1 MKKRFFITALLSL
14 LFVGVVTN
22 TYADDQFGSVDPN
35 ADPREVLGE
44 LFPDCLFSRPP
55 VLPNNVYDI
64 AQQTGGFTIFLQAVD
79 IAGLTDLLTGE
90 EGFTV
95 LAPTDAAFNALPA
108 GVLDDLIANP
118 GDLRQ
123 VLLHHIIQD
132 PYLDTEIPLGQLRT
146 SLGKNLSVTA
156 GPVFDGTAR
165 IVDPNNTMPSNGVLH
180 GINQVI
186 VPPIEDFTTRSR
198 PEAPPQ
204 ELTVECDCNLEL
216 ITAAQ
221 EGRAPGFGDLDAQ
234 AQDIL
239 SSGNTM
245 TYVVQSGDSLGG
257 IAYDN
262 YGNAGLWTMLFDV
275 NGDQLS
281 DPSLIYVGM
290 ELTVPVR

>member
-22 TYADDQFGSVDPN
+22 AYADDQFGNVDPN
-35 ADPREVLGE
+35 ADPLEVLGE
-44 LFPDCLFSRPP
+44 LFPDCLYSRPP
-55 VLPNNVYDI
+55 IIPNNIYEV
-64 AQQTGGFTIFLQAVD
+64 AQAEGFSIFVQAIE

-108 GVLDDLIANP
+108 GLLDDLIANP

-132 PYLDTEIPLGQLRT
+132 PYLAAEIPTGSLRT
-146 SLGKNLSVTA
+146 SLGKNINVTG
-156 GPVFDGTAR
+156 GPVFDGSAS
-165 IVDPNNTMPSNGVLH
+165 IVIPDNVTPGNGILQ

-204 ELTVECDCNLEL
+204 QLTVECDCNLEL

-239 SSGNTM
+239 SSGNTI
-245 TYVVQSGDSLGG
+245 TYVVQPGDSLGG
-257 IAYDN
+257 IAYDT
-262 YGNAGLWTMLFDV
+262 YGNAGLWGMLFDV
-275 NGDQLS
+275 NSDKIS
-281 DPSLIYVGM
+281 DPSLIYVGL